1 MSVLGLQ
8 VTVPD
13 FPGIG
18 NNWPVGIMFLIHI
31 LIAEFS
37 LGAITLAVAAEWHH
51 VRTGDPRTAR
61 YSRALANSYY
71 LVFSLGATFAVF
83 AVVLITGLFGRQF
96 GELVN
101 RFAPLVG
108 VAFGLFFVLAPLLVV
123 YRNTAT
129 SMAPGPHAVMGTV
142 VMLLQTLFMVLIVGM
157 DAYLINPVD
166 AGLTDPVF
174 NPVYSPLLLHRLV
187 GNVSWTALLCA
198 GYAALRLRTGGD
210 PEERRFQAWAA
221 RVNLRVGLWTALLM
235 PPGGF
240 LLIEM
245 IRHNQP
251 GYFDSLIGPGTGTF
265 MVLQEALVGAVII
278 GGNVALAAE
287 TGGPRLWNGI
297 ARGAI
302 AVSLAGT
309 VLATLPSAVLGADL
323 NVLRYWGLGASV
335 AVTALHLVT
344 RMRSHVRRQDD
355 SARTTGSASRAG
367 RGALLVV
374 GSAALI
380 TSLLMG
386 FIKEHARGDYAI
398 YGELRQVDAHQ
409 PYLPGGSLYP

>member
-1 MSVLGLQ
+1 MNVLGLQ
-8 VTVPD
+8 ITVPD

-51 VRTGDPRTAR
+51 VRTGDARTAR

-71 LVFSLGATFAVF
+71 LLFSLGATFAVF

-101 RFAPLVG
+101 RFAALVG
-108 VAFGLFFVLAPLLVV
+108 LAFGLFFVLAPLLVV

-129 SMAPGPHAVMGTV
+129 SMAPKRHAVMGTV

-198 GYAALRLRTGGD
+198 GYAALQVRSGAD
-210 PEERRFQAWAA
+210 SEERSFQAWAA
-221 RVNLRVGLWTALLM
+221 RVNLRVGLWTGLLM

-240 LLIEM
+240 LLIEV

-251 GYFDSLIGPGTGTF
+251 GYFDSLIGSGTGNF
-265 MVLQEALVGAVII
+265 MVLQECLVGAVII
-278 GGNVALAAE
+278 GGNIALASEA
-287 TGGPRLWNGI
+287 GGPRLWSGV
-297 ARGAI
+297 ARTAI
-302 AVSLAGT
+302 GVSVAGM
-309 VLATLPSAVLGADL
+309 VLATLPSAVLGGDL

-335 AVTALHLVT
+335 LVTALHLVT
-344 RMRSHVRRQDD
+344 RMGARVRRQDD
-355 SARTTGSASRAG
+355 STRSTGSASRAG
-367 RGALLVV
+367 RGALVV
-374 GSAALI
+374 IGTAAVA

-409 PYLPGGSLYP
+409 PYLPTQSLYP